1 MTTIT
6 SPAPIQVPG
15 AGAVTTTHRLTRAL
29 LTCGAVAGPLYV
41 AVSLAQALTRE
52 GFDLTRHQWSLLL
65 NGSLGWVQVL
75 NFVCSGLLILA
86 YSLGLRRTTT
96 NGAGKRLA
104 PGLIATF
111 GVSMVIAGAF
121 KADPALGF
129 PVGAS
134 ETAAEVSTAGM
145 VHFTAAGVGFLA
157 VAVACFVLARRYA
170 REGVRQL
177 PTFSR
182 VTGVAFLGGFLCV
195 ASGGGSVIANLL
207 FTATVMLVLGW
218 MSATAVHHRFE
229 SAQLMNTS
237 SSHRAG

>member
-1 MTTIT
+1 MTTII
-6 SPAPIQVPG
+6 SPAPVHTPE
-15 AGAVTTTHRLTRAL
+15 AGATATARRRSTRAL

-41 AVSLAQALTRE
+41 TVSLAQALTRD

-75 NFVCSGLLILA
+75 NFVCSGLLILGYA
-86 YSLGLRRTTT
+86 LGLRRATTHV
-96 NGAGKRLA
+96 AGKRLA
-104 PGLIATF
+104 PGLIAAF
-111 GVSMVIAGAF
+111 GVSMVVAGLF

-129 PVGAS
+129 PVGTPA
-134 ETAAEVSTAGM
+134 TATEVSTAGM
-145 VHFTAAGVGFLA
+145 VHFAAAGIGFLA

-170 REGVRQL
+170 RDRVRHL

-182 VTGVAFLGGFLCV
+182 VTGVAFLGGFFCV

-218 MSATAVHHRFE
+218 MSATAVHHRSE
-229 SAQLMNTS
+229 SANS
-237 SSHRAG
+237 